1 MEVYMGS
8 VSSVNTGVTDLLQTL
23 TRLNSPV
30 MSSKTAVSALEKA
43 PAADIVQLSAAA
55 NQLQS
60 VDAMFGIS
68 TTPNSDMSST
78 LTALE
83 SLAAG
88 STGITTPPA
97 LSNASPADLVA
108 NGQAALQAQLT
119 QGLFGTGTNNSL
131 SGSLFNA
138 IA

>member
-1 MEVYMGS
+1 MGS
-8 VSSVNTGVTDLLQTL
+8 VSSVNTGVADLLQTL
-23 TRLNSPV
+23 TKLNSPV

-43 PAADIVQLSAAA
+43 PTADIVQLSAAA

-68 TTPNSDMSST
+68 TTPNTDMSST
-78 LTALE
+78 LAALE
-83 SLAAG
+83 GLGTGSAG
-88 STGITTPPA
+88 ATIPSV
-97 LSNASPADLVA
+97 LSNASPAELAA
-108 NGQAALQAQLT
+108 NGQAALEAQLA

-131 SGSLFNA
+131 SGSLLNA